1 MDLAIIGQRELT
13 EEQISGIILE
23 SLSKLMPSK
32 VISGGSKGVDSI
44 AISISRKLGIETVE
58 FLPVFKSKS
67 RHDVV
72 NGYYERNKKI
82 VNACDLLIAI
92 VGNRKTGGSFYTI
105 KYAKSIGKE
114 VIIYQV

>member
-13 EEQISGIILE
+13 EEQVSGVILE
-23 SLSKLMPSK
+23 SLSRLMPSK
-32 VISGGSKGVDSI
+32 VISGGAKGVDSI

-58 FLPVFKSKS
+58 FLPVFKSKA
-67 RHDVV
+67 RYDVI

-82 VNACDLLIAI
+82 VDACDLLIAI
-92 VGNRKTGGSFYTI
+92 VGSRKSGGSFYTI
-105 KYAKSIGKE
+105 NYAKKIGKE